1 MKTDFINNMTHELR
15 TPLAT
20 ISIAVDTLK
29 NEKVIGDREKL
40 GAIAHIIKTENARMN
55 TQVEQILQAAQ
66 LDISEVLK
74 DKETLHVHEVLHR
87 INDKFSLQ
95 LEEKNGTI
103 EFQLD
108 ALQDSVSGHPVHF
121 VNMIS
126 NLVDNALKYSRENV
140 DPRIIIAT
148 KNQRN
153 RTIISIEDNG
163 IGMTKE
169 TVSKVFDKFYRAHTG
184 NIHNVKGF
192 GLGLNYTRKMVE
204 AHEGTIQVESS
215 LGKGSTFVISLPL
228 S

>member
-1 MKTDFINNMTHELR
+1 
-15 TPLAT
+15 
-20 ISIAVDTLK
+20 
-29 NEKVIGDREKL
+29 
-40 GAIAHIIKTENARMN
+40 
-55 TQVEQILQAAQ
+55 
-66 LDISEVLK
+66 
-74 DKETLHVHEVLHR
+74 VHEVLHR